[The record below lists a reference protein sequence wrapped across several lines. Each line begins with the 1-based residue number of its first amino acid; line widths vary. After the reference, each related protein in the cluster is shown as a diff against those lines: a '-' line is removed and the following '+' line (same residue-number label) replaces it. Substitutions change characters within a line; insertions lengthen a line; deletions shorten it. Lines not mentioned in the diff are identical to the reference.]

1 MVKELKD
8 FRHQNKALEYD
19 NKKAVL
25 VVGLLRLKNDMK
37 NMPEDEVKNKGLDL
51 LKNIIEKIIEATHLI
66 DDM

>member
-1 MVKELKD
+1 MAKELKD